1 MAQTYSEHLEQGI
14 RTAQNKFIDFVYKP
28 AAGKPTI
35 LMVG

>member
-1 MAQTYSEHLEQGI
+1 MGI
-14 RTAQNKFIDFVYKP
+14 VQNAIQVAELVNSYKS

>member
-1 MAQTYSEHLEQGI
+1 MIVITKSEELVSNCDVCGAI
-14 RTAQNKFIDFVYKP
+14 NYKS